1 VPRKG
6 SERARFLARAA
17 LEEWSVVFFE
27 APARLAALLRDLLSA
42 AGAGRRVV
50 VAREL
55 TKLHEEFRAGTLGD
69 LADYYS
75 ENSPRGEITVVLEGT
90 GAPPVEPDRTEDA
103 AERATALLAE
113 GHSRREVVRHLTDNL
128 GIPRNEA
135 YRLVMELP

>member
-1 VPRKG
+1 M
-6 SERARFLARAA
+6 
-17 LEEWSVVFFE
+17 FFE
-27 APARLAALLRDLLSA
+27 APSRLAALLRDLA
-42 AGAGRRVV
+42 AAGGAGRRVI

-75 ENSPRGEITVVLEGT
+75 EAEPRGELTVVLEGT
-90 GAPPVEPDRTEDA
+90 GTPPVPPDRTGEA
-103 AERATALLAE
+103 VEQATALLAD
-113 GHSRREVVRHLTDNL
+113 GVSRREVVRRLATTL